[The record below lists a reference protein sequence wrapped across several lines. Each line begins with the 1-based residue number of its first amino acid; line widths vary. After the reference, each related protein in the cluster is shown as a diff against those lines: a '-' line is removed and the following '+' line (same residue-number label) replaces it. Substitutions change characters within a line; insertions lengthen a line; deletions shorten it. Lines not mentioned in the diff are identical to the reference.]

1 MKVILTLALTA
12 TVFLTTSVFGASV
25 TTYNSRAAFLGALAS
40 ENTWDFNG
48 PEGNPVIIL
57 NSLGTDIVGVSTQ
70 GGDAA
75 GVIHDN
81 ALCGSVSG
89 AVDCF
94 RPVAFA
100 LLQPRNAFGF
110 DNLDLTE
117 AEEAVV
123 DIAFANGDPSQ
134 QFTIDLGGQPALTPI
149 FFGVTADQSI
159 ASVSVYSR
167 DPGTTVIGQRANVV
181 DNVTV
186 GTAVPEAGT
195 LTLFIA
201 ASAGLFLQR
210 RRAR

>member
-1 MKVILTLALTA
+1 MKVMLTLALIA
-12 TVFLTTSVFGASV
+12 TTCLTTDVFGASV
-25 TTYNSRAAFLGALAS
+25 TTYNSRAAFLGTLAS
-40 ENTWDFNG
+40 ADTWDFNG

-57 NSLGTDIVGVSTQ
+57 NSLGADIVHVSTQ

-81 ALCGSVSG
+81 AVCGSVSG

-94 RPVAFA
+94 RPVAFT
-100 LLQPRNAFGF
+100 LLQSRNAFGF

-149 FFGVTADQSI
+149 FLGVTADQSI
-159 ASVSVYSR
+159 ASVSIYSR
-167 DPGTTVIGQRANVV
+167 DPGTRTIGERANVV

-186 GTAVPEAGT
+186 GATVPEADT
-195 LTLFIA
+195 LTLLIA
-201 ASAGLFLQR
+201 ASAGAFWQR
-210 RRAR
+210 RWMR